1 MCFGYSKNE
10 RDKMKYCLLCH
21 RELDYKEN
29 FFQHFQE
36 RDGLC
41 GGCKEQLK
49 FLNVKTQL
57 EDMPLHI
64 LYEYN
69 DFLESMLYQFKEGR
83 DIALANVFFQPF
95 LIKLSSK
102 FRHHVI
108 VLMPSSKEKMVERGF
123 LPVREMLKKCSLPLW
138 EPFYKVNN
146 RKQSM
151 QSFEKRKTISQVI
164 KRKENEEI
172 PGRKLLLVDDVCT
185 SGSTLL
191 CAYHLLK
198 EHRLKVEAL
207 VLCAHPLFV
216 ESCDEKGLLRKGSFS
231 IL

>member
-1 MCFGYSKNE
+1 
-10 RDKMKYCLLCH
+10 MKEEYCRLCMEDITRNMRVKDFLTQDQLLCADC
-21 RELDYKEN
+21 LAK
-29 FFQHFQE
+29 
-36 RDGLC
+36 
-41 GGCKEQLK
+41 LK
-49 FLNVKTQL
+49 RIDRHVVW
-57 EDMPLHI
+57 EGISMHI

-69 DFLESMLYQFKEGR
+69 DFLESMLFQYKEGR

-95 LIKLSSK
+95 LTKLSSK

-108 VLMPSSKEKMVERGF
+108 VLMPSSKEKMLERGF
-123 LPVREMLKKCSLPLW
+123 LPVREMLKNCPLAIW

-146 RKQSM
+146 TKQSM
-151 QSFEKRKTISQVI
+151 QSFENRQFISQVI
-164 KRKENEEI
+164 KRKENETL

-191 CAYHLLK
+191 SAYHLLK
-198 EHRLKVEAL
+198 EHKLKVEAL